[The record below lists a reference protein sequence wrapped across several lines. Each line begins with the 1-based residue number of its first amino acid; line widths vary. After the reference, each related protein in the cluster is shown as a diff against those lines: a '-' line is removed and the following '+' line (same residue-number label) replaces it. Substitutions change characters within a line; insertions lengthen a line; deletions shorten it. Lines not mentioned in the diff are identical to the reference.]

1 MAESVK
7 SVLYVDYDSI
17 HRSLKASGSLAA
29 DRLAQRVAGWVAAI
43 ESGRL
48 VVPKGKAPT
57 RRRMQARRC
66 YADPVLLG
74 KGRLALVACGFEII
88 DCPITAGH
96 QRNSAGLQIVLD
108 AMDWLART
116 GPMTSSSCFPPIPTS
131 RRRCSA

>member
-88 DCPITAGH
+88 DCPIAAGH

-108 AMDWLART
+108 AMD
-116 GPMTSSSCFPPIPTS
+116 
-131 RRRCSA
+131 